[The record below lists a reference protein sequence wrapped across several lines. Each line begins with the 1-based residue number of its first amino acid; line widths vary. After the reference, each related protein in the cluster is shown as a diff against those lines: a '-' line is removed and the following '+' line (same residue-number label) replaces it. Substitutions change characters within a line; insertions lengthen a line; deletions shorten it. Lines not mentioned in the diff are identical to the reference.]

1 VVTIPIGLGLGRIGN
16 FINGELY
23 GRVTNVAWGMVFPG
37 GGPLPRHPSQLYE
50 SFLEGLLL
58 FIILWVLKE
67 KQHKPA
73 PVLPSGSMVA
83 MFLIFYGI
91 FRIGVEFFREPD
103 AHLGFIALGMT
114 MGQLLS
120 SLMIV
125 AGIVLFLIR
134 KKQAS

>member
-1 VVTIPIGLGLGRIGN
+1 MGHG
-16 FINGELY
+16 
-23 GRVTNVAWGMVFPG
+23 FPG

-58 FIILWVLKE
+58 FLILWVLKE
-67 KQHKPA
+67 KQQRTPWA
-73 PVLPSGSMVA
+73 LPQGSMVA
-83 MFLIFYGI
+83 IFLILYGG

-125 AGIVLFLIR
+125 AGVVLFLIR